1 MTVSFDDIRAEVL
14 PGAHLVARVPGIV
27 VVIRRD
33 STAGE
38 ATAANLLELIRQA
51 AADAAPAPGRDLA
64 RRLTEWVVRTRS
76 VPGFGT
82 VAATE
87 DGIAVY
93 LHGDVSV
100 AELPPPGS
108 AAAPDADRLRLS
120 GRTAAFT
127 VDRLLPWP
135 TGPLVLT
142 AGAPADPEEGGTA
155 VGVLGWSGLK
165 EGLVPGEGIV
175 LGAPATAAAPPA
187 GRHASPF
194 PSVQTPLPPP
204 PDGTA
209 DADPESTQE
218 HPAAH
223 PDREPTAEHPVPD
236 PVPVPVS
243 DPPAGRTPAATPP
256 PTPAPPAPVPVP
268 TPSPASDPLPP
279 GAVRDGRKFIST
291 PLSPGSAP
299 QPAEPPAPEP
309 VAAASPAPPVTPPAP
324 PPPAPPSQQP
334 VDLRPPRLSEQ
345 IFGSHEHEKPRPPL
359 PVPSR
364 EEPAKRDRPRPGA
377 AGPAH
382 VLVKGFRCSR
392 NHHNDPRVSFCSV
405 CGIRMDQRTGV
416 LVDGR
421 RPPLGL
427 LVLDIGATF
436 VLDDNYLLG
445 RNPEVDEA
453 VISSRLR
460 PIRLDDDSG
469 TLSRVH
475 AEIRLEGWDVLLLD
489 RGSANGSYLAAAGQS
504 GWTRLAPQR
513 PVVLTPGTHVRIGRR
528 VFTFESAHARL

>member
-1 MTVSFDDIRAEVL
+1 MNVSFDDIRAEVL

-33 STAGE
+33 GTAGE
-38 ATAANLLELIRQA
+38 ATAADLLGLIRQA
-51 AADAAPAPGRDLA
+51 AVDAAPAPGRDLA

-82 VAATE
+82 IAAAE
-87 DGIAVY
+87 DGIAVF
-93 LHGDVSV
+93 LHGDVGV
-100 AELPPPGS
+100 AELPEPG
-108 AAAPDADRLRLS
+108 AVAAPKADRLHLS

-135 TGPLVLT
+135 AGPVVLT
-142 AGAPADPEEGGTA
+142 AGATADPEEGGTSI
-155 VGVLGWSGLK
+155 GVLGWSGLV
-165 EGLVPGEGIV
+165 EGLVPGDGIV
-175 LGAPATAAAPPA
+175 LGAPKTAAGTPA
-187 GRHASPF
+187 GRHASPL
-194 PSVQTPLPPP
+194 PSVQAPVPP
-204 PDGTA
+204 
-209 DADPESTQE
+209 ADPEPTQE

-223 PDREPTAEHPVPD
+223 PDREPTAEHPI
-236 PVPVPVS
+236 PVPAVEPVPLVE
-243 DPPAGRTPAATPP
+243 PE
-256 PTPAPPAPVPVP
+256 PAPGGPVGVP
-268 TPSPASDPLPP
+268 
-279 GAVRDGRKFIST
+279 DGRKFVST
-291 PLSPGSAP
+291 PLG
-299 QPAEPPAPEP
+299 PPA
-309 VAAASPAPPVTPPAP
+309 A
-324 PPPAPPSQQP
+324 PPPAPPSDDP
-334 VDLRPPRLSEQ
+334 VQLRPPRLSEQ
-345 IFGSHEHEKPRPPL
+345 IFGSHEHATPRPPL
-359 PVPSR
+359 PVPNR
-364 EEPAKRDRPRPGA
+364 DDPAKPVKPAPGA

-427 LVLDIGATF
+427 LVLDIGSTF

-489 RGSANGSYLAAAGQS
+489 RGSANGTYLAAAGQS

>member
-1 MTVSFDDIRAEVL
+1 MTVSFDDIRAEVV
-14 PGAHLVARVPGIV
+14 PGTHLVARVPGIV
-27 VVIRRD
+27 VVVRRD
-33 STAGE
+33 NTAGE
-38 ATAANLLELIRQA
+38 ATAANLLDLIRQT

-82 VAATE
+82 IAATE
-87 DGIAVY
+87 DGIAVF

-100 AELPPPGS
+100 AEFAPPG
-108 AAAPDADRLRLS
+108 AAGAPETDRLHLS

-135 TGPLVLT
+135 AGPVVLT
-142 AGAPADPEEGGTA
+142 AGPPADPAEGGTA
-155 VGVLGWSGLK
+155 VGLLGWSGLR
-165 EGLVPGEGIV
+165 EGLVPGEGLV
-175 LGAPATAAAPPA
+175 LGAPATAAAAPA
-187 GRHASPF
+187 GRHASSF
-194 PSVQTPLPPP
+194 PSVQTPRPRPA
-204 PDGTA
+204 PDA
-209 DADPESTQE
+209 EATQE

-223 PDREPTAEHPVPD
+223 PDREPTAEHPVLD
-236 PVPVPVS
+236 PVPVP
-243 DPPAGRTPAATPP
+243 
-256 PTPAPPAPVPVP
+256 APVPSPAPVPTPVP
-268 TPSPASDPLPP
+268 PP
-279 GAVRDGRKFIST
+279 GPVPPPAVPDGRKFIST
-291 PLSPGSAP
+291 PLTPGPAP
-299 QPAEPPAPEP
+299 DPARPPAPDP
-309 VAAASPAPPVTPPAP
+309 VVAATPSAPPVTPPAA

-334 VDLRPPRLSEQ
+334 VELRPPRLSEQ

-359 PVPSR
+359 PVADR

-489 RGSANGSYLAAAGQS
+489 RGSANGTYLAPAGQS

>member
-33 STAGE
+33 GTAGE
-38 ATAANLLELIRQA
+38 ATAANLLDLIRQA
-51 AADAAPAPGRDLA
+51 AVDAAPAPGRDLA

-87 DGIAVY
+87 DGIAVF

-100 AELPPPGS
+100 AELTPPGS
-108 AAAPDADRLRLS
+108 APAPDADRLQLS

-135 TGPLVLT
+135 AGPVVLT
-142 AGAPADPEEGGTA
+142 AGPPADPAEGGTA

-194 PSVQTPLPPP
+194 PSVQTPLPP
-204 PDGTA
+204 A
-209 DADPESTQE
+209 ADPESTQE

-223 PDREPTAEHPVPD
+223 PDREPTAEHPIPD
-236 PVPVPVS
+236 PVPVPVPVPVPA
-243 DPPAGRTPAATPP
+243 PPVTPT
-256 PTPAPPAPVPVP
+256 PTPAPGPAPTPPVAVP
-268 TPSPASDPLPP
+268 
-279 GAVRDGRKFIST
+279 DGRKFIST
-291 PLSPGSAP
+291 PLTPGPAAP
-299 QPAEPPAPEP
+299 AGPPVPDP
-309 VAAASPAPPVTPPAP
+309 VAAPPVAPPAAP
-324 PPPAPPSQQP
+324 PPSPPSQQP
-334 VDLRPPRLSEQ
+334 VELRPPRLSEQ

-359 PVPSR
+359 PVSDR
-364 EEPAKRDRPRPGA
+364 EEPAKRDRPRPGV

-436 VLDDNYLLG
+436 VLDDNYLVG

-489 RGSANGSYLAAAGQS
+489 RGSANGTYLAAAGQS

>member
-1 MTVSFDDIRAEVL
+1 MNVSFDDIRGEVL

-27 VVIRRD
+27 IVIRRD
-33 STAGE
+33 GTAGE
-38 ATAANLLELIRQA
+38 AAAAELLALIRQA
-51 AADAAPAPGRDLA
+51 AVDAAPAPGRDLA

-93 LHGDVSV
+93 LHGDVGVS
-100 AELPPPGS
+100 ELPEPGIE
-108 AAAPDADRLRLS
+108 PRPGTDRLQLS

-135 TGPLVLT
+135 AGPVVLA
-142 AGAPADPEEGGTA
+142 AGRPDDPEESDTSI
-155 VGVLGWSGLK
+155 GVLGWSGLV
-165 EGLVPGEGIV
+165 EGLVPGDGIV
-175 LGAPATAAAPPA
+175 LGAPKTAAGTPA
-187 GRHASPF
+187 GRHASPL
-194 PSVQTPLPPP
+194 PSVQTPLPAP
-204 PDGTA
+204 
-209 DADPESTQE
+209 TQE
-218 HPAAH
+218 QPA
-223 PDREPTAEHPVPD
+223 PRPSREPTVEHPVP
-236 PVPVPVS
+236 VP
-243 DPPAGRTPAATPP
+243 
-256 PTPAPPAPVPVP
+256 
-268 TPSPASDPLPP
+268 
-279 GAVRDGRKFIST
+279 DGRRFVST
-291 PLSPGSAP
+291 PLGAPPGS
-299 QPAEPPAPEP
+299 
-309 VAAASPAPPVTPPAP
+309 
-324 PPPAPPSQQP
+324 PPPAPPSDEP
-334 VDLRPPRLSEQ
+334 AKLRPPKLSEQ
-345 IFGSHEHEKPRPPL
+345 IHGSHEHEAPRAPL
-359 PVPSR
+359 PVADAGGKVKPTK
-364 EEPAKRDRPRPGA
+364 PKPGA
-377 AGPAH
+377 GGPAH

-427 LVLDIGATF
+427 LVLDIGSTF

-445 RNPEVDEA
+445 RNPEVDDA

-489 RGSANGSYLAAAGQS
+489 RGSANGTHVAAAGQS
-504 GWTRLAPQR
+504 GWNRLAPHR
-513 PVVLTPGTHVRIGRR
+513 PIVLTPGTHVRIGRR
-528 VFTFESAHARL
+528 MFTFESAHARL

>member
-1 MTVSFDDIRAEVL
+1 MNVSFDDIRAEVL

-27 VVIRRD
+27 VVIRRGG
-33 STAGE
+33 TAGE
-38 ATAANLLELIRQA
+38 AAAADLLGLIRQA
-51 AADAAPAPGRDLA
+51 AVDAAPAPGRDLA

-82 VAATE
+82 IAATE
-87 DGIAVY
+87 DGIAVF
-93 LHGDVSV
+93 LHGDVGV
-100 AELPPPGS
+100 AELPEPG
-108 AAAPDADRLRLS
+108 AVATADADRLQLS

-135 TGPLVLT
+135 AGPVVLT
-142 AGAPADPEEGGTA
+142 AGTTGDAAEPDTSI
-155 VGVLGWSGLK
+155 GVLGWSGLV
-165 EGLVPGEGIV
+165 EGLVPGDGIV
-175 LGAPATAAAPPA
+175 LGAPKTAAGAPA
-187 GRHASPF
+187 GRHATPL
-194 PSVQTPLPPP
+194 PSVQTPRLVKNAEPPVAEP
-204 PDGTA
+204 A
-209 DADPESTQE
+209 EPEPTQE
-218 HPAAH
+218 HPAAR
-223 PDREPTAEHPVPD
+223 PDREPTAERPIPA
-236 PVPVPVS
+236 PAPEPAVPV
-243 DPPAGRTPAATPP
+243 G
-256 PTPAPPAPVPVP
+256 VP
-268 TPSPASDPLPP
+268 
-279 GAVRDGRKFIST
+279 DGRKFVST
-291 PLSPGSAP
+291 PL
-299 QPAEPPAPEP
+299 
-309 VAAASPAPPVTPPAP
+309 T
-324 PPPAPPSQQP
+324 PPPAPPSDEP
-334 VDLRPPRLSEQ
+334 AELRPPRLSEQ
-345 IFGSHEHEKPRPPL
+345 IFGSHEHETPRAPLPLPDQAPSAKPAKPRP
-359 PVPSR
+359 
-364 EEPAKRDRPRPGA
+364 DA

-427 LVLDIGATF
+427 LVLDIGSTF

-475 AEIRLEGWDVLLLD
+475 AEIRLEGWDVLLVD
-489 RGSANGSYLAAAGQS
+489 RGSANGTYLAGSGQS

>member
-1 MTVSFDDIRAEVL
+1 MTISFDDIRGEVL
-14 PGAHLVARVPGIV
+14 PAGDGPSHLVARVPGIV
-27 VVIRRD
+27 TVIRRD
-33 STAGE
+33 AGGGQ
-38 ATAANLLELIRQA
+38 AAAADLLELIRQA
-51 AADAAPAPGRDLA
+51 AIEAAPAPGRDLA
-64 RRLTEWVVRTRS
+64 RRLTEWVVRTRA

-82 VAATE
+82 IAATE
-87 DGIAVY
+87 DGIAVF

-100 AELPPPGS
+100 SELPEPGAAGPPAAEL
-108 AAAPDADRLRLS
+108 LRLS

-135 TGPLVLT
+135 AGPVMLT
-142 AGAPADPEEGGTA
+142 AGHPDDPEQGDTA
-155 VGVLGWSGLK
+155 IGVLGWSGLVQ
-165 EGLVPGEGIV
+165 GLVPGAGIV
-175 LGAPATAAAPPA
+175 LGAPATAAGAAP
-187 GRHASPF
+187 GRHASRSMPV
-194 PSVQTPLPPP
+194 P
-204 PDGTA
+204 TA
-209 DADPESTQE
+209 GPEPTQE

-223 PDREPTAEHPVPD
+223 PSREPTAEHPVPEPVAGPVAD
-236 PVPVPVS
+236 PRPVSEPARPPLPVPDARKFVS
-243 DPPAGRTPAATPP
+243 TPLGPPPKPPAGPP
-256 PTPAPPAPVPVP
+256 P
-268 TPSPASDPLPP
+268 PSVPP
-279 GAVRDGRKFIST
+279 G
-291 PLSPGSAP
+291 
-299 QPAEPPAPEP
+299 
-309 VAAASPAPPVTPPAP
+309 P
-324 PPPAPPSQQP
+324 PPPAPPSEEP
-334 VDLRPPRLSEQ
+334 VKLRPPRISEQ
-345 IFGSHEHEKPRPPL
+345 IFGSHEHESPRPPL
-359 PVPSR
+359 PVPDAGGAAK
-364 EEPAKRDRPRPGA
+364 PAPPRPGT

-405 CGIRMDQRTGV
+405 CGIRMDQRTGI

-427 LVLDIGATF
+427 LVLDIGSTF

-489 RGSANGSYLAAAGQS
+489 RGSANGTHVAAPGQS
-504 GWTRLAPQR
+504 GWNRLAPHR
-513 PVVLTPGTHVRIGRR
+513 PIVLTPGTHVRIGRR